1 MILLRL
7 DKLGGAR
14 FCDIAGGQEQKFGY
28 NVDGKG
34 WMPIES
40 MTFGF
45 QSASDSK
52 GDAKTGAKGTPP
64 TGKQG
69 AQTQQ
74 SAPIAGANR
83 SSGAGNE
90 AFTEI
95 QVSRFVDAA
104 TPQLMKFAMQDRRVE
119 KDKRELLRKADI
131 HFLHS
136 VMGNI
141 SEANLRTIFP
151 YLMIT
156 LEDVLVTSW
165 NITGSGDDRPTE
177 SLSLK
182 YDKAAMRYYRT
193 KEGEVWTGGTP
204 SGWNQFENKDW
215 TEGET
220 SGIEFFKEP
229 KKT

>member
-7 DKLGGAR
+7 DKLGGR
-14 FCDIAGGQEQKFGY
+14 YCDIQGGQEQKYGY
-28 NVDGKG
+28 SSDGKG

-52 GDAKTGAKGTPP
+52 GDAKAGATGTQ
-64 TGKQG
+64 TVGKQ
-69 AQTQQ
+69 ATQT
-74 SAPIAGANR
+74 APKAGAGG
-83 SSGAGNE
+83 SAGGGNE

-95 QVSRFVDAA
+95 QISRFVDAV

-136 VMGNI
+136 VMGNK
-141 SEANLRTIFP
+141 SETNLRTVFP

-193 KEGEVWTGGTP
+193 VSGEVWTGGAP
-204 SGWNQFENKDW
+204 CGWNQFENKDW

-220 SGIEFFKEP
+220 GGIEFFKEP

>member
-7 DKLGGAR
+7 DKLGGR
-14 FCDIAGGQEQKFGY
+14 YCDIQGGQEQKYGY
-28 NVDGKG
+28 NADGKG

-45 QSASDSK
+45 QSSSDSK
-52 GDAKTGAKGTPP
+52 GDAKTGATGTQASGRQGTQ
-64 TGKQG
+64 TGSQNG
-69 AQTQQ
+69 A
-74 SAPIAGANR
+74 SR
-83 SSGAGNE
+83 SGGAGNE

-104 TPQLMKFAMQDRRVE
+104 TPQLMKFAMQDRRV
-119 KDKRELLRKADI
+119 DKGKQVMLRKADI

-136 VMGNI
+136 VMGNK
-141 SEANLRTIFP
+141 SETTLRTVFP

-165 NITGSGDDRPTE
+165 NITASGDDRPTE

-193 KEGEVWTGGTP
+193 VSGEVWTGGTP
-204 SGWNQFENKDW
+204 AGWNQMTNGDW
-215 TEGET
+215 TEAET